1 MSSLRGR
8 VTAFTLLATLGLSL
22 AAGFLLDHT
31 VEAQLRQALDRALEA
46 RSETMVGLTE
56 QENGKALVEFDE
68 IYLPNLNQRELIEV
82 RLEGGEY
89 LARIPDLGAAQ
100 LVADGRKSM
109 APRFSDMT
117 MPSGSPG
124 RQVQIDFLPLV
135 EIEDELDDPN
145 GPDDLVVAPA
155 APPDHPSAAEGRPVV
170 TVLVAFDSSDTLRH
184 IYDFR
189 VKLGLVFILLLAAL
203 ALVVPWL
210 VGRGMKP
217 LVVLGEKVQRMDVA
231 NLGQPLVLADTPR
244 ELRPL
249 VARLDDLRERLARS
263 FERERRFSSDVAH
276 ELRTPIAE
284 LRTLSEVALR
294 FPPEG
299 AQNAEFYGDVRQA
312 AWRMEHL
319 AEQLL
324 SLARLEESSSQP
336 SLSKVRLLP
345 PVMAVIARRAA
356 GESFSATVP
365 EEAEILTQ
373 TTLFELLLDNLI
385 GNAFAHRQPGTPVE
399 IAARRSE
406 AGWRLVCS
414 NQTDQLEE
422 ADLENLFERF
432 WRKDS
437 ARTGGC
443 HSGLG
448 MALIRSAAASLGIGV
463 DVTLNA
469 GVFSI
474 SLEIPAPS

>member
-299 AQNAEFYGDVRQA
+299 AQNAEFYGG
-312 AWRMEHL
+312 L
-319 AEQLL
+319 
-324 SLARLEESSSQP
+324 P

>member
-1 MSSLRGR
+1 MNSLRGR
-8 VTAFTLLATLGLSL
+8 VTVFTLLATLGLILS
-22 AAGFLLDHT
+22 AGFLLEHI
-31 VEAQLRQALDRALEA
+31 VEAQLRQGLDHALEA

-56 QENGKALVEFDE
+56 QENGTVLVEFDE
-68 IYLPNLNQRELIEV
+68 IYLPKLNPRELIEV
-82 RLEGGEY
+82 RLDSGEY
-89 LARIPDLGAAQ
+89 LARLPDLGSAQ

-145 GPDDLVVAPA
+145 GPDDLIVAPA
-155 APPDHPSAAEGRPVV
+155 APPDHPSAAQGRPLV
-170 TVLVAFDSSDTLRH
+170 TVLVAVDSSSTLEQIH
-184 IYDFR
+184 DFR
-189 VKLGLVFILLLAAL
+189 VKLGLVSFLLLNAL
-203 ALVVPWL
+203 ALLVPWL

-217 LVVLGEKVQRMDVA
+217 LVELGEKVQRLEIS
-231 NLGQPLVLADTPR
+231 NLGEPLVLADTPS

-249 VARLDDLRERLARS
+249 VARLDDLRGRLARS

-299 AQNAEFYGDVRQA
+299 IQNAEFYGDVRQA
-312 AWRMEHL
+312 ALRMEHL

-324 SLARLEESSSQP
+324 ALARLEESSSLP
-336 SLSKVRLLP
+336 SFGRLRLLP
-345 PVMAVIARRAA
+345 AVEAVLARRAG
-356 GESFSATVP
+356 GETVSAAVP
-365 EEAEILTQ
+365 EEAEVVTQ
-373 TTLFELLLDNLI
+373 ATLFELLLDNLI
-385 GNAFAHRQPGTPVE
+385 GNAFAHRTPGTPVE
-399 IAARRSE
+399 IAARRS
-406 AGWRLVCS
+406 ATGWRLVCG
-414 NQTDQLEE
+414 NRTDQLKE
-422 ADLENLFERF
+422 ADLEHLFERF

-437 ARTGGC
+437 ARTGGH

-448 MALIRSAAASLGIGV
+448 MALIRNAAASLGIGLE
-463 DVTLNA
+463 VTLAA